1 MTNFSEAVRLPTGDE
16 AIAPVTIL
24 DAQGRVVRVVSAA
37 EFRRARSAAT
47 IANLDDQR
55 ARWSSWA
62 PNRGQRRTPVTVGWS
77 RVRPGHHDAPQRP
90 DPAASRLRLQALP
103 RA

>member
-55 ARWSSWA
+55 PVVLMRT
-62 PNRGQRRTPVTVGWS
+62 NRGQRRTRG
-77 RVRPGHHDAPQRP
+77 D
-90 DPAASRLRLQALP
+90 SRLVSGAARASQRAL
-103 RA
+103 AS

>member
-55 ARWSSWA
+55 PVATSHAGDSRLVSGAAR
-62 PNRGQRRTPVTVGWS
+62 
-77 RVRPGHHDAPQRP
+77 
-90 DPAASRLRLQALP
+90 ASR
-103 RA
+103 RASAS

>member
-1 MTNFSEAVRLPTGDE
+1 MSNFSEAVRLPTGDE

-55 ARWSSWA
+55 PVVLMRA
-62 PNRGQRRTPVTVGWS
+62 NRGQRRTRG
-77 RVRPGHHDAPQRP
+77 D
-90 DPAASRLRLQALP
+90 SRLVSGAARASQRAL
-103 RA
+103 AS

>member
-55 ARWSSWA
+55 PVVLMGAKPGATSHAGDSRLVSDAAR
-62 PNRGQRRTPVTVGWS
+62 
-77 RVRPGHHDAPQRP
+77 
-90 DPAASRLRLQALP
+90 ASR
-103 RA
+103 RASAS